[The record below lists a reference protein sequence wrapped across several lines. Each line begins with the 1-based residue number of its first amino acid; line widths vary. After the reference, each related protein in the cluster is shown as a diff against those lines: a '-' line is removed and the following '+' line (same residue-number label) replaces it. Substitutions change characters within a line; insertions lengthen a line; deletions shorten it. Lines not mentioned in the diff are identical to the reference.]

1 MKVVGR
7 IAQVGAALWILNVW
21 FNRFNK
27 DTGYRGGNAT
37 NMREE
42 FEEYGF
48 PPAAMYAVGA
58 TKVGLAI
65 TLLVGLVVPKV
76 VRPAAIGLALFML
89 GAIGMHIKVGDPIKR
104 ATPAMTVF
112 TLSSIAAILVGGRG
126 GCGDEAQAH

>member
-21 FNRFNK
+21 FRRFNR
-27 DTGYRGGNAT
+27 DTGYRGGDAT

-42 FEEYGF
+42 FAEYGL

-58 TKVGLAI
+58 TKVSLAI
-65 TLLVGLVVPKV
+65 TLLIGLFVPKV
-76 VRPAAIGLALFML
+76 VRPTAIGLALFML
-89 GAIGMHIKVGDPIKR
+89 GAIGMHVKVGDPVKR

-112 TLSSIAAILVGGRG
+112 TLSSVAAIAANGRG
-126 GCGDEAQAH
+126 G

>member
-21 FNRFNK
+21 FRRFDR
-27 DTGYRGGNAT
+27 DTGYRGGDAT

-42 FEEYGF
+42 FEEYGL

-65 TLLVGLVVPKV
+65 MLLIGLFVPKV
-76 VRPAAIGLALFML
+76 VRPAAVGLALFML
-89 GAIGMHIKVGDPIKR
+89 GAIGMHVRVHDPIKR
-104 ATPAMTVF
+104 ATPAMTVL
-112 TLSSIAAILVGGRG
+112 TLSSIAAVCASDSSGNGR
-126 GCGDEAQAH
+126 

>member
-21 FNRFNK
+21 FRRFNK
-27 DTGYRGGNAT
+27 DTGYRGGDAT

-48 PPAAMYAVGA
+48 PPAAMYVVGA
-58 TKVGLAI
+58 TKVSLAI
-65 TLLVGLVVPKV
+65 TLLIGLFVPKV

-89 GAIGMHIKVGDPIKR
+89 GAIGMHIKVHDPVKR
-104 ATPAMTVF
+104 ATPAMTVL
-112 TLSSIAAILVGGRG
+112 TLSSIAALYASRPDAVT
-126 GCGDEAQAH
+126 D